1 MSIAFTRTVATFGPY
16 QVLADLGAVPWGTAH
31 AAIDVRSDREVM
43 LVAVPPSRRG
53 ADEGEVPWEVLLAET
68 VALERLYHPGI
79 PVLFEVAEHEGEVLI
94 ALAATPGRTL
104 DEALR
109 TGLQPDRAQLV
120 DWGCQI
126 LDALA
131 EAHAHG
137 LLHRHLGEGE
147 LVLGPNG
154 RLTVT
159 GFGLTRMSFE
169 PLATVAPEVRAGHP
183 AIRRSDLF
191 AVGALLRRLARRV
204 RLAGD
209 DPLLP
214 ILARATAIDPA
225 TRFESAT
232 QMAEALA
239 TVPIFL

>member
-1 MSIAFTRTVATFGPY
+1 MSLAITRTTTTLGPY

-31 AAIDVRSDREVM
+31 AAVDFRSDREVM
-43 LVAVPPSRRG
+43 LVVVPPSRRG
-53 ADEGEVPWEVLLAET
+53 MDEGEVPWEVLLAET

-79 PVLFEVAEHEGEVLI
+79 PVLFEVAEHEGEILI
-94 ALAATPGRTL
+94 AFAVTPGRTL
-104 DEALR
+104 DEVLR
-109 TGLQPDRAQLV
+109 AGLKPDRSQLAE
-120 DWGCQI
+120 WGCQL

-147 LVLGPNG
+147 VVLGPNG

-169 PLATVAPEVRAGHP
+169 PLATVAPEVRAGSP
-183 AIRRSDLF
+183 PTRRSDLY
-191 AVGALLRRLARRV
+191 AVGALLRRLVRAAR
-204 RLAGD
+204 LTGD

-214 ILARATAIDPA
+214 ILARAIAIDPA
-225 TRFESAT
+225 ARFESAA

-239 TVPIFL
+239 GVPSFL